1 MIKAAR
7 DLVVGKGPCLPPSEQ
22 WDRDFLGSFLNH
34 RLEDFDTMTDA
45 EIDRIAGFGA
55 HEVRTWVAAA
65 AAAQEWAICAPSFAT
80 ITWCRN
86 GSPGWASWSDR
97 AEPRRMIE
105 KIDIRHQLRH
115 LRRRLPADVIHM
127 EAVPVA
133 PEVAGLTR
141 TKLLPVIK
149 FREHCI
155 TCFSCEIFCPEQ
167 IVDVHP
173 SVKNRP
179 RPW

>member
-1 MIKAAR
+1 
-7 DLVVGKGPCLPPSEQ
+7 
-22 WDRDFLGSFLNH
+22 
-34 RLEDFDTMTDA
+34 
-45 EIDRIAGFGA
+45 
-55 HEVRTWVAAA
+55 
-65 AAAQEWAICAPSFAT
+65 
-80 ITWCRN
+80 
-86 GSPGWASWSDR
+86 
-97 AEPRRMIE
+97 MIE
-105 KIDIRHQLRH
+105 RIDLERCTGCGICDAVC
-115 LRRRLPADVIHM
+115 PADVIHM
-127 EAVPVA
+127 EPMRVA
-133 PEVAGLTR
+133 QEVEGLTR